1 MLMVVFSFLLL
12 LLGDYNFNFSLP
24 KLDIE
29 SLKKIT
35 EKDTVTMLR
44 KCKDLEGREAILSI
58 SATQIFAPQK
68 KVLEVLWNPQMISR
82 AVPGIKSVKVL
93 KHLDENTYDVEFE
106 IEINIISFIR
116 PTVRYI
122 AQTKL
127 DGNKI
132 LAFIKRG
139 DSKGGWRIWET
150 YETEKG
156 TLAILGMCEY
166 FRNIPLASKIFLE
179 NPHFEVG
186 MASSATLIPVLYIKK
201 FIEKTQIS
209 DEDYREN
216 QQGSKKNMNQ
226 AQ

>member
-1 MLMVVFSFLLL
+1 MVSLLVFLLL
-12 LLGDYNFNFSLP
+12 FGDYNYNFSLP

-82 AVPGIKSVKVL
+82 AFPSIKSVKIL
-93 KHLDENTYDVEFE
+93 KQLDENTYDVEFV
-106 IEINIISFIR
+106 IEVNIISFIKLN
-116 PTVRYI
+116 VRYI

-132 LAFIKRG
+132 LSFIKQG

-179 NPHFEVG
+179 NPYFEIG
-186 MASSATLIPVLYIKK
+186 LASSSTLIPVLYIKK

-209 DEDYREN
+209 DEDHREN
-216 QQGSKKNMNQ
+216 RQGSKKNMSQ

>member
-1 MLMVVFSFLLL
+1 MLMFVFSFLLL

-35 EKDTVTMLR
+35 EKDTLTMLR
-44 KCKDLEGREAILSI
+44 KCKDLEGRVAILSI

-68 KVLEVLWNPQMISR
+68 KVLEVLWNPQTISR

-93 KHLDENTYDVEFE
+93 KQLDENTYDAEFE

-132 LAFIKRG
+132 LSFIRQG

-186 MASSATLIPVLYIKK
+186 MASSATLIPVLYVKK

-209 DEDYREN
+209 NEDYKEDY
-216 QQGSKKNMNQ
+216 QKGTKIWE
-226 AQ
+226 

>member
-1 MLMVVFSFLLL
+1 MVYLLVFLLL
-12 LLGDYNFNFSLP
+12 FGDYNYNFSLP

-82 AVPGIKSVKVL
+82 VFPSMKSVKIL
-93 KHLDENTYDVEFE
+93 KQIDENTYDVEFG
-106 IEINIISFIR
+106 IEVNIISFIKLN
-116 PTVRYI
+116 VRYI

-132 LAFIKRG
+132 LSFIKQG

-166 FRNIPLASKIFLE
+166 FRNIPLASKIFLK
-179 NPHFEVG
+179 NPYFEIG
-186 MASSATLIPVLYIKK
+186 MASSSTLIPVLYIKK
-201 FIEKTQIS
+201 FIEETQIS

-216 QQGSKKNMNQ
+216 QQGSKKKYKSS
-226 AQ
+226 

>member
-1 MLMVVFSFLLL
+1 MVSLLVFLLL
-12 LLGDYNFNFSLP
+12 FGDYNYNFSLP

-68 KVLEVLWNPQMISR
+68 KVLEVLWNPQMIIR
-82 AVPGIKSVKVL
+82 AFPSIKSVKIL
-93 KHLDENTYDVEFE
+93 KQLDENTYDVEFG
-106 IEINIISFIR
+106 IEVNIISFIKLNA
-116 PTVRYI
+116 RYI

-132 LAFIKRG
+132 LSFIKGG

-166 FRNIPLASKIFLE
+166 FRNIPLVSKIFLE
-179 NPHFEVG
+179 NPYFEIG
-186 MASSATLIPVLYIKK
+186 LASSSTLIPVLYIKK

-209 DEDYREN
+209 DEDHREN
-216 QQGSKKNMNQ
+216 RQGSKKNMNQ

>member
-1 MLMVVFSFLLL
+1 MFMVVSLVLLL
-12 LLGDYNFNFSLP
+12 FLADYGFNFSLP

-29 SLKKIT
+29 SLKKIS

-44 KCKDLEGREAILSI
+44 KCKDLEGRSTILSI
-58 SATQIFAPQK
+58 SAVQIIADQK
-68 KVLEVLWNPQMISR
+68 DVIEVLWNPQKISK
-82 AVPGIKSVKVL
+82 AVPSIKSVKVL
-93 KHLDENTYDVEFE
+93 RELDKNTYEVEFE

-116 PTVRYI
+116 PTVKYI

-132 LAFIKRG
+132 LSFVKQG
-139 DSKGGWRIWET
+139 DSKGGWRVWET

-166 FRNIPLASKIFLE
+166 FRNIPLASKIFFE
-179 NPHFEVG
+179 NPHFEIG
-186 MASSATLIPVLYIKK
+186 MASSATLIPVLYVKR

-209 DEDYREN
+209 NEN
-216 QQGSKKNMNQ
+216 YQKGTDVWE
-226 AQ
+226 

>member
-1 MLMVVFSFLLL
+1 MVSLLVFLL

-82 AVPGIKSVKVL
+82 AVPSIKSVKVL
-93 KHLDENTYDVEFE
+93 KRLDENTYDAEFE

-116 PTVRYI
+116 TTVRYI

-132 LAFIKRG
+132 LSFIKQG

-156 TLAILGMCEY
+156 TLAVLGMCEY

-179 NPHFEVG
+179 NPYFEIG
-186 MASSATLIPVLYIKK
+186 MASSATLIPVLYVKK

-226 AQ
+226 VQ

>member
-1 MLMVVFSFLLL
+1 MVSLLVFLLL
-12 LLGDYNFNFSLP
+12 FGDYNYNFSLP

-82 AVPGIKSVKVL
+82 AFPSIKSVKIL
-93 KHLDENTYDVEFE
+93 KQLDENTYDVEFV
-106 IEINIISFIR
+106 IEVNIISFIKLN
-116 PTVRYI
+116 VRYI

-132 LAFIKRG
+132 LSFIKQG

-150 YETEKG
+150 YETKKG

-179 NPHFEVG
+179 NPYFEIG
-186 MASSATLIPVLYIKK
+186 MASSSTLIPVLYIKK

-209 DEDYREN
+209 DEDHRKN
-216 QQGSKKNMNQ
+216 RQGSKKNMNQ

>member
-1 MLMVVFSFLLL
+1 MVVFSFLLL
-12 LLGDYNFNFSLP
+12 LLGDYSFNFSLP

-35 EKDTVTMLR
+35 EKDTLTMLR
-44 KCKDLEGREAILSI
+44 KCKDLEGRVAILSI

-82 AVPGIKSVKVL
+82 AFPSIKSVKIL
-93 KHLDENTYDVEFE
+93 KQLDENTYDVEFG
-106 IEINIISFIR
+106 IEVNIISFIKLN
-116 PTVRYI
+116 VRYI

-132 LAFIKRG
+132 LSFIKQG

-179 NPHFEVG
+179 NPYFEIG
-186 MASSATLIPVLYIKK
+186 LASSSTLIPVLYIKK

-209 DEDYREN
+209 DEDHREN
-216 QQGSKKNMNQ
+216 RQGSKKNMSQ

>member
-82 AVPGIKSVKVL
+82 AAPGIKSVKVL
-93 KHLDENTYDVEFE
+93 KQLNENTYDVEFE
-106 IEINIISFIR
+106 IEIKIISFIR
-116 PTVRYI
+116 LTVRYI

-132 LAFIKRG
+132 LSFIRQG

-156 TLAILGMCEY
+156 TLAILGMCEH
-166 FRNIPLASKIFLE
+166 FRNIPLVSKIFLE
-179 NPHFEVG
+179 NPHFEIG
-186 MASSATLIPVLYIKK
+186 MASSTTLIPVLYIKK
-201 FIEKTQIS
+201 FIEKNQIS
-209 DEDYREN
+209 DEDYRKN

-226 AQ
+226 VQ

>member
-1 MLMVVFSFLLL
+1 MVSLLVFLLL
-12 LLGDYNFNFSLP
+12 FGDYNYNFSLP

-44 KCKDLEGREAILSI
+44 KCKDLERREAILSI

-68 KVLEVLWNPQMISR
+68 KVLEVLWNPQTISR

-93 KHLDENTYDVEFE
+93 KQLDENTYDVEFG
-106 IEINIISFIR
+106 IEVNIISFIKLN
-116 PTVRYI
+116 VRYI

-132 LAFIKRG
+132 LSFIKQG

-166 FRNIPLASKIFLE
+166 FRNIPLASKIFFE
-179 NPHFEVG
+179 NPHFEIG
-186 MASSATLIPVLYIKK
+186 MASPSTLIPVLYIKK

-209 DEDYREN
+209 DEDHREN
-216 QQGSKKNMNQ
+216 RQGSKKNMSQ

>member
-1 MLMVVFSFLLL
+1 MFMVVSLVLLL
-12 LLGDYNFNFSLP
+12 FLADYGFNFSLP

-29 SLKKIT
+29 SLKKIS

-44 KCKDLEGREAILSI
+44 KCKDLEGRSTILSI
-58 SATQIFAPQK
+58 SAVQIIADQK
-68 KVLEVLWNPQMISR
+68 DVIEVLWNPQKISK
-82 AVPGIKSVKVL
+82 AVPSIKSVKVL
-93 KHLDENTYDVEFE
+93 RELDKNTYEAEFE

-116 PTVRYI
+116 PNVKYI

-132 LAFIKRG
+132 LAFVKQG
-139 DSKGGWRIWET
+139 DSKGGWRVWET

-166 FRNIPLASKIFLE
+166 FRNIPLASKIFFE
-179 NPHFEVG
+179 NPYFEIG
-186 MASSATLIPVLYIKK
+186 MASSATLIPVLYVKR

-209 DEDYREN
+209 NEN
-216 QQGSKKNMNQ
+216 YQKGTNVWE
-226 AQ
+226 

>member
-1 MLMVVFSFLLL
+1 MVVFSFVLL

-44 KCKDLEGREAILSI
+44 KCKDLEGRVAILSI

-68 KVLEVLWNPQMISR
+68 KVLEVLWNPQTISR

-93 KHLDENTYDVEFE
+93 KQLNENTYDAEFE
-106 IEINIISFIR
+106 IEINIISFIK
-116 PTVRYI
+116 PNVRYI

-132 LAFIKRG
+132 LSFIRQG

-166 FRNIPLASKIFLE
+166 FRNIPLASKIFFE
-179 NPHFEVG
+179 NPHFEIG
-186 MASSATLIPVLYIKK
+186 MASSTTLIPVLYIKK

-209 DEDYREN
+209 DEDHREN
-216 QQGSKKNMNQ
+216 RQGSKKNMNQ

>member
-1 MLMVVFSFLLL
+1 MVSLLVFLLL
-12 LLGDYNFNFSLP
+12 FGDYNYNFSLP

-82 AVPGIKSVKVL
+82 AVPSIKSVKIL
-93 KHLDENTYDVEFE
+93 KQLDENTYDAEFE

-116 PTVRYI
+116 TTVRYI

-132 LAFIKRG
+132 LSFIKQG

-179 NPHFEVG
+179 NPYFEIG
-186 MASSATLIPVLYIKK
+186 MASSATLIPALYVKK

-216 QQGSKKNMNQ
+216 QRGSKKNINQ
-226 AQ
+226 VQ

>member
-1 MLMVVFSFLLL
+1 MVSLLVFLLL
-12 LLGDYNFNFSLP
+12 FGDYNYNFSLP

-68 KVLEVLWNPQMISR
+68 KVLEFLWNPQMISR
-82 AVPGIKSVKVL
+82 AFPSIKSAKIL
-93 KHLDENTYDVEFE
+93 KQLDENTYDVEFG
-106 IEINIISFIR
+106 IEVNIISFIKLN
-116 PTVRYI
+116 VRYI

-132 LAFIKRG
+132 LSFIKQG

-150 YETEKG
+150 YGTEKG

-166 FRNIPLASKIFLE
+166 FRNIPLASKIFFE
-179 NPHFEVG
+179 NPHFEIG
-186 MASSATLIPVLYIKK
+186 MASSTTLIPVLYIKK

-216 QQGSKKNMNQ
+216 RQGSKKNINQ
-226 AQ
+226 VQ